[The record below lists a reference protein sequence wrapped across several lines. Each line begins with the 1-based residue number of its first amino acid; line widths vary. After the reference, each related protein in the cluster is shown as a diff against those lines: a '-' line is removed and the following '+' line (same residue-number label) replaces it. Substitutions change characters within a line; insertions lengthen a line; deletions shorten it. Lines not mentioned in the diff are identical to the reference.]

1 MDKII
6 IEGKQNFM
14 GMEIPII
21 SGGFGVG
28 RKVVT
33 VNTISEI
40 HNSRIDKINDL
51 IKNNRDEFEDGI
63 DIIDLMDDENSL
75 NLAKG
80 LGLITNNR
88 QKYCYILSEQGYML
102 LAGFMKT
109 DKAKDIRKQLRREYF
124 QMREII
130 NSQDQLRNQLL
141 LQLFSNDS
149 MVVANAHKQLLELE
163 TKPLLEKIEV
173 IEPMA
178 DKYNIYLD
186 TEGLTDIASFS
197 KNLSIKGLGRNNM
210 YKWLKDSEFL
220 MNDNNPYQRYVD
232 QEIFLVKPAGHHI
245 NNKGEKVQDFKTYIT
260 KKGVDYLINKLKED
274 NKIA

>member
-1 MDKII
+1 MDKIV

-14 GMEIPII
+14 GIEIPII
-21 SGGFGVG
+21 SGGFGSG
-28 RKVVT
+28 CKVIS
-33 VNTISEI
+33 VNTISEVHGI
-40 HNSRIDKINDL
+40 EVRKINEL
-51 IKNNRDEFEDGI
+51 INSNINEFEKGI
-63 DIIDLMDDENSL
+63 DILDLKQDEESEV
-75 NLAKG
+75 LAKD
-80 LGLITNNR
+80 LGLITSNR

-102 LAGFMKT
+102 LVGFMKT
-109 DKAKDIRKQLRREYF
+109 DRAKEIRKQLRREYF

-186 TEGLTDIASFS
+186 TEGLTDVASFS
-197 KNLSIKGLGRNNM
+197 KNLGVKGLGRNNM
-210 YKWLKDSEFL
+210 YKWLKDNEFL
-220 MNDNNPYQRYVD
+220 MNDNNPYQRYVN

-245 NNKGEKVQDFKTYIT
+245 NSKGEKVQDFKTYIT